1 MSRAAGACFLAA
13 APVLSPNGTRQT
25 VYAETDRTLRGSATS
40 DQEEKGGNALEG
52 RSWLSRPDVREI
64 HREPSRSYFIPFAEE
79 AAARSGERGLSDR
92 FMLLNG
98 VWQFHYDAQVETS
111 DTATEGGQAFRVEP
125 AAWDTITVPGH
136 WQLAGYGRPH
146 YTNVMYPFPADPPWV
161 PAENPE
167 GWYRRSVQ
175 LPSEWEGSS
184 IFLRFEGVDGA
195 FAVNV
200 NGQFAG
206 YSQGSRMPAEFDVTR
221 YLQPG
226 ENQID
231 VRVYQW
237 SWASYLEDQDMWWL
251 SGIFR
256 DVYLLARPTVY
267 LRDLAV
273 RADLGVDRQGQ
284 LHVTA
289 EVENRGQIGVDGYQL
304 AVRCY
309 ESSPQGAL
317 LTSATAVVAVSAAD
331 TASVCVPLALTAVI
345 AWSAENPRLYQVT
358 VALMDPNG
366 QVEEVV
372 AQDAGFRTVAIEAG
386 LLKVNGQAIRFKGVN
401 RHEFHPELGRA
412 IGVDIMEQDVLLMK
426 QHNINAVR
434 TSHYP
439 DDPRFL
445 ELCDRYGLWV
455 IDEADLECHGMQIA
469 GDWDRLSNDPAWRA
483 AYIERMERMVERDKN
498 HPSVIIWSLG
508 NESGYG
514 ENHAAMAEWARRR
527 DPTRKI
533 HYERDL
539 EARTA
544 DVYSTMYTSVRDL
557 ESLGQRHDVEKP
569 HILCEYAHAMG
580 NGPGNLEDYWDVFYR
595 YPRLQGG
602 FVWEWI
608 DHGIAQHDAEGHLWY
623 AYGGDFG
630 EYPHDGHFVIDGLLF
645 PDRTPSP
652 ALAQLKKAIEPV
664 RLAPDSAQRAG
675 FTVVNRY
682 DFLTLD
688 HLEAVW
694 AVYDGERLINAGV
707 AALPTLRPGQSGAWS
722 VPGDQVTD
730 AHRISVSVRL
740 KRPTAWAPAG
750 HEVAFAERPPLE
762 TEYRLAAPPG
772 RQLAP
777 TLDGR
782 TLTVRFWDGE
792 VVFDRRWGTLSAWR
806 LGGRDLIVRGPR
818 LELWRAPTDNDVWM
832 ADAWRSLY
840 LPQLTQRIDRV
851 EINAPHKDV
860 LEFVAVGRL
869 APPVLGWGLAVRYRY
884 RVYASG
890 DLLLTVSADPEGQG
904 PELWPRFGLTWV
916 LPEALDQVTWYGRG
930 PSESYVDSYR
940 GSRWG
945 IYQRAVDRIGTPY
958 LYPQENGNHVDTAWV
973 ALTNLSGQGLL
984 AIAQGPLEFSASRY
998 STEALDAATH
1008 RHQLAA
1014 ESAVYL
1020 HLDYR
1025 QQALGSAS
1033 CGPAPL
1039 PAYRLP
1045 AAPVTWSVR
1054 LRGFDRNAVSPMA
1067 LSRTRLADQAP

>member
-1 MSRAAGACFLAA
+1 ME
-13 APVLSPNGTRQT
+13 Q
-25 VYAETDRTLRGSATS
+25 
-40 DQEEKGGNALEG
+40 
-52 RSWLSRPDVREI
+52 RSLLSRPDVLEI
-64 HREPSRSYFIPFAEE
+64 HREPSRSYFVPFAEE
-79 AAARSGERGLSDR
+79 ASARLGERGLSDR
-92 FMLLNG
+92 FLLLNG
-98 VWQFHYDAQVETS
+98 VWQFHYAPVEGPHPVGEP
-111 DTATEGGQAFRVEP
+111 DPGHGVEP
-125 AAWDTITVPGH
+125 ESWDTITVPGH

-146 YTNVMYPFPADPPWV
+146 YTNVMYPFPADPPRV
-161 PAENPE
+161 PSENPE
-167 GWYRRSVQ
+167 GWYRRTVQ
-175 LPSEWEGSS
+175 LPSEWEDSS
-184 IFLRFEGVDGA
+184 VFLRFEGVDGA
-195 FAVNV
+195 FEVSVNR
-200 NGQFAG
+200 QFVG
-206 YSQGSRMPAEFDVTR
+206 YSQGSRMPAEFDLTS
-221 YLQPG
+221 YLKPG

-231 VRVYQW
+231 VRVRQW

-267 LRDLAV
+267 LRDVEL
-273 RADLGVDRQGQ
+273 RANLGPGRQGR
-284 LHVTA
+284 LEVSA
-289 EVENRGQIGVDGYQL
+289 EVENRGQVGLDGYQV
-304 AVRCY
+304 AVSCY
-309 ESSPQGAL
+309 ESAQGAL
-317 LTSATAVVAVSAAD
+317 MTSTTAAVEVSAA
-331 TASVCVPLALTAVI
+331 TAQTVRVQLPLAAVTP
-345 AWSAENPRLYQVT
+345 WSAEDPHLYQVT
-358 VALMDPNG
+358 IALVEPSG
-366 QVEEVV
+366 QVQEVV
-372 AQDAGFRTVAIEAG
+372 AQDAGFRTVTIEDG
-386 LLKVNGQAIRFKGVN
+386 LLKVNGEAIRFKGVN
-401 RHEFHPELGRA
+401 RHEFHPEFGRA
-412 IGVDIMEQDVLLMK
+412 VDVDTMERDVLLMK
-426 QHNINAVR
+426 QNNINAVR

-455 IDEADLECHGMQIA
+455 IDEADLECHGMEIA
-469 GDWDRLSNDPAWRA
+469 GDWHRLSKHPDWRA
-483 AYIERMERMVERDKN
+483 AYVERMERMVERDKN
-498 HPSVIIWSLG
+498 HPSVIVWSLG

-539 EARTA
+539 EAKSA
-544 DVYSTMYTSVRDL
+544 DVYSTMYTSVAEL
-557 ESLGQRHDVEKP
+557 ELWGQRDDLDKP

-608 DHGIAQHDAEGHLWY
+608 DHGILQRDAEGNPWY

-664 RLAPDSAQRAG
+664 RLEPDPAQRST

-694 AVYDGERLINAGV
+694 AVYDGERLVDSGM
-707 AALPTLRPGQSGAWS
+707 AALPALGPGQAAGWS
-722 VPGDQVTD
+722 LPDVEV
-730 AHRISVSVRL
+730 AASHRVEVSVRL

-750 HEVAFAERPPLE
+750 HEVAFGERPPAE
-762 TEYRLAAPPG
+762 PVHRLATSRIRLVAHALNGPAP
-772 RQLAP
+772 
-777 TLDGR
+777 
-782 TLTVRFWDGE
+782 TVRFRDGE
-792 VVFDRRWGTLSAWR
+792 VVFDRERGTISAWR
-806 LGGRDLIVRGPR
+806 LGGRDLIIEGPR
-818 LELWRAPTDNDVWM
+818 LDLWRAPTDNDVWV
-832 ADAWRSLY
+832 ADSWRSLH
-840 LPQLTQRIDRV
+840 LPHLSQRIDRV
-851 EINAPHKDV
+851 EVSVTEEDV
-860 LEFVAVGRL
+860 MELVAVGRL

-890 DLLLTVSADPEGQG
+890 DLLLTVSAEPEGEG
-904 PELWPRFGLTWV
+904 PQIWPRFGLTWV
-916 LPEALDQVTWYGRG
+916 LPETLDQVAWYGRG

-945 IYQRAVDRIGTPY
+945 TYRGTVDSIGTPY
-958 LYPQENGNHVDTAWV
+958 IYPQESGNHVDTEWV
-973 ALTNLSGQGLL
+973 ALTNLRGQGLL

-998 STEALDAATH
+998 ATATLDSASH
-1008 RHQLAA
+1008 RHQLTA
-1014 ESAVYL
+1014 EPVIYL

-1039 PAYRLP
+1039 STYHLV

-1054 LRGFDRNAVSPMA
+1054 LRGFDRNGVSPMA
-1067 LSRTRLADQAP
+1067 LSRTALPDQAP